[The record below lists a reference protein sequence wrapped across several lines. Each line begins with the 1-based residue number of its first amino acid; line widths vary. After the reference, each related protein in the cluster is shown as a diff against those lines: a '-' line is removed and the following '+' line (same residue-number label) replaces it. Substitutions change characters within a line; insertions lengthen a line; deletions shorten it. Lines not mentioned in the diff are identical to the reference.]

1 MEADVKDLRKN
12 ANPDSPQ
19 HEALVHDR
27 PREDAQKSYHTV
39 LEQHVQQATEELE
52 RPAPGLFLSS
62 LSAGLDIGFGPL
74 LMAVIASST
83 ASVLPRPI
91 VELLMALAYTTGFV
105 LVVIGRSALFTEHT
119 TSAVLPVLAKRA
131 GIEKIFRLWSI
142 VLIGN
147 LIGGT
152 LIAAFIGII
161 GPRLGVVDPKELG
174 SIAHK
179 LLSHDWW
186 LMLMSAVVAGW
197 IMGLLAWLVVASRET
212 MSQIVVVILTT
223 FVIGSA
229 GLHHSIAGSIEVLM
243 ALFADTGVTLGD
255 YGVFILW
262 AVVGNAIG
270 GVVFVALLKFGH
282 VRASTS

>member
-1 MEADVKDLRKN
+1 MEADVKDLRKS

-147 LIGGT
+147 LMGAT

-161 GPRLGVVDPKELG
+161 GPRLGVVDPTELG

>member
-1 MEADVKDLRKN
+1 MEADVKELRKS
-12 ANPDSPQ
+12 ANPDSRE
-19 HEALVHDR
+19 HEALAHDR

-52 RPAPGLFLSS
+52 RPALGLFLSS

-91 VELLMALAYTTGFV
+91 VELLMALAYTIGFV
-105 LVVIGRSALFTEHT
+105 LVVVGRSALFTEHT

-161 GPRLGVVDPKELG
+161 GPHLGVVDAAELG

-212 MSQIVVVILTT
+212 MSQIVVVVLTT

-243 ALFADTGVTLGD
+243 ALFAGTGVTLGD

-262 AVVGNAIG
+262 TVVGNAIG

>member
-1 MEADVKDLRKN
+1 MEADVKDLRKS
-12 ANPDSPQ
+12 ANPDSPE

-83 ASVLPRPI
+83 AGVLPRPI
-91 VELLMALAYTTGFV
+91 VELLMALAYTIGFV

-147 LIGGT
+147 LVGGT

-161 GPRLGVVDPKELG
+161 GPRLGVVDPTELG

-212 MSQIVVVILTT
+212 TSQIVVVILTS

-243 ALFADTGVTLGD
+243 ALFAGTGVTLGD

-270 GVVFVALLKFGH
+270 GVVFVALLKFAH

>member
-1 MEADVKDLRKN
+1 MEANVKDLRKS

-52 RPAPGLFLSS
+52 RPALGLFLSS

-74 LMAVIASST
+74 LMAVIASSMGT
-83 ASVLPRPI
+83 VLPRPI
-91 VELLMALAYTTGFV
+91 VELLMALAYSIGFV

-161 GPRLGVVDPKELG
+161 GPRLGVVDAAELG

-212 MSQIVVVILTT
+212 MSQIMVVILTT

-243 ALFADTGVTLGD
+243 ALFAGAGVTLRD

>member
-1 MEADVKDLRKN
+1 MDTDVKALRKN
-12 ANPDSPQ
+12 ANPDSRE
-19 HEALVHDR
+19 HETFAHDH
-27 PREDAQKSYHTV
+27 PTEDAQKSYHTV

-74 LMAVIASST
+74 LMAVIASSLVS
-83 ASVLPRPI
+83 ALPRPI
-91 VELLMALAYTTGFV
+91 VELLMALGYSIGFV

-131 GIEKIFRLWSI
+131 GISKVFRLWAI

-147 LIGGT
+147 LIGCT

-161 GPRLGVVDPKELG
+161 GPRLGVIDVSELG
-174 SIAHK
+174 HIAHK
-179 LLSHDWW
+179 LLAHEWW
-186 LMLMSAVVAGW
+186 LMLISAIVAGW

-212 MSQIVVVILTT
+212 MSQIAVVILTT
-223 FVIGSA
+223 FVIGIA

-243 ALFADTGVTLGD
+243 GFFAGTGVTLGD

-262 AVVGNAIG
+262 AVIGNAIG